1 MIRFWP
7 YPKDDVRRYAYW
19 CPKEKDWFETDEC
32 GTYIKG
38 NPSDDKAYLRRI
50 KWINQERLEK
60 LKAKRIKKLII
71 CVAIASAS
79 VVPYLWYANYI
90 GVYDPLQLL
99 NQILC
104 SVTNC
109 VCFWVPKG
117 GWP

>member
-1 MIRFWP
+1 M
-7 YPKDDVRRYAYW
+7 PK
-19 CPKEKDWFETDEC
+19 K
-32 GTYIKG
+32 
-38 NPSDDKAYLRRI
+38 SDDKAYIRRI

-60 LKAKRIKKLII
+60 LRAKRIRQLII
-71 CVAIASAS
+71 CVTIASAS
-79 VVPYLWYANYI
+79 IVPYLRYADYI

-104 SVTNC
+104 SVTEC